1 MPIETLSPSP
11 VSCGSVEQLASTNCK
26 QIPVRHILWNRTN
39 CSMAKFM
46 SKRCLRCWTKNNFF
60 TFFTLSIVQELVDR
74 IRWGRSYLLTKRS
87 YRLSIQFIKFRSLL
101 QKSEK
106 IILLLKRVP
115 RLQQLFWGDFAS
127 GCGRAEFPGSNL
139 VSGNFFHQLLTEKRS
154 GKKETWNGTF
164 KSFRRY
170 FYFIAFGYQV
180 NAWTWVESQVS
191 PLVPTGSVTRKKSPN
206 VYKSCP
212 KMITL
217 EKW

>member
-26 QIPVRHILWNRTN
+26 LIPVRHILWNRTN

-87 YRLSIQFIKFRSLL
+87 YRLSIQFLKFRSLL

-106 IILLLKRVP
+106 IRLLLKRVP

-164 KSFRRY
+164 K
-170 FYFIAFGYQV
+170 
-180 NAWTWVESQVS
+180 T
-191 PLVPTGSVTRKKSPN
+191 SVGISI
-206 VYKSCP
+206 SSLLG
-212 KMITL
+212 I
-217 EKW
+217 KWMHGLGLSLKYHHWYLQAVWPGKNRQMSIKVAQKWLH